1 MTTLGLTISI
11 VPALCF
17 QTHGLAPVVFLKT
30 FFHLQF
36 NLLTFHSKSVEK
48 VFRLLQ
54 ALMNM
59 VSEHNNS
66 DNPPCWSKSRSLV
79 MTEKRRYTIT
89 QLFSEGD
96 RAVSPSQR
104 GRQLSTIT
112 SNEYTFLICLWNSF
126 LKYLYI
132 SLCLQEEV
140 HFSCDV
146 SSCLKA

>member
-1 MTTLGLTISI
+1 MLWHRS
-11 VPALCF
+11 F
-17 QTHGLAPVVFLKT
+17 FLKI

-36 NLLTFHSKSVEK
+36 NWLTFHSKSVEK

-54 ALMNM
+54 TLMNM

-66 DNPPCWSKSRSLV
+66 DNPTCRSKSRPLV
-79 MTEKRRYTIT
+79 MTEKGRYTIT

-104 GRQLSTIT
+104 YRQLSTII

-132 SLCLQEEV
+132 SLFLQEEV

-146 SSCLKA
+146 SSSCLKA